1 MAHPLPSDQPQS
13 DLRPTSAET
22 RAAAV
27 AEVMAPGHG
36 FASVTQKVTQI
47 VLRPGIAPGWAFG
60 FLVAFGITAMFF
72 WQIVINLGMV
82 AGVLPV
88 VGVPLPFIS
97 YGGSFLITSMIAA
110 GLLLNINMRR
120 FIF

>member
-1 MAHPLPSDQPQS
+1 MFLPEHHTDFIFAV
-13 DLRPTSAET
+13 LAEEWGLLGVMVVLGLFLALIISGINT
-22 RAAAV
+22 AA
-27 AEVMAPGHG
+27 
-36 FASVTQKVTQI
+36 SSKD
-47 VLRPGIAPGWAFG
+47 RFG

-72 WQIVINLGMV
+72 WQVFINLGMV
-82 AGVLPV
+82 AGIMPV

-110 GLLLNINMRR
+110 GILLNINMRR